1 MIDWTSS
8 TKTLAGATRRER
20 HATLLARAFRSSE
33 KIIREVP
40 LRFARRSCT
49 SSPRALPR
57 LLVSPS
63 PFGMGGAK
71 KAVKTSRKPRA
82 GKRSTGGGRAS
93 RAGDAFVA
101 SGASLRRYAPSPL
114 AHVSLGDEAC
124 RASFVEY
131 VASRGRGGEPPP
143 PPLATSFAAVR
154 DAVRATAPAGRAR
167 DVALGMLDRI
177 LDAFAGGDDETP
189 RDDATTAPPADP
201 KHASRTIR
209 GATSARSNASARPA
223 ELGGRRVGALFAPD
237 LTATVARSDRR
248 TDADENA
255 SFSSD
260 SSYDSSSDDDESD
273 EDEHLDALPAMNPDV
288 DRLWIG
294 DFAARRG
301 TLQPTDASSSDA
313 TPSSSATVFARA
325 RRTPR
330 ASAPPPTSFVI

>member
-1 MIDWTSS
+1 
-8 TKTLAGATRRER
+8 
-20 HATLLARAFRSSE
+20 
-33 KIIREVP
+33 
-40 LRFARRSCT
+40 
-49 SSPRALPR
+49 
-57 LLVSPS
+57 
-63 PFGMGGAK
+63 MGGAK

-93 RAGDAFVA
+93 RAG
-101 SGASLRRYAPSPL
+101 RRVCRVRRVSATVRALPL

-154 DAVRATAPAGRAR
+154 DAVRATARGSRAR

-294 DFAARRG
+294 DFAARR
-301 TLQPTDASSSDA
+301 A
-313 TPSSSATVFARA
+313 TPTTDRRVVERRDAVIFSATVFARA
-325 RRTPR
+325 SDPAGERPPRRH
-330 ASAPPPTSFVI
+330 S